1 MERHRRVI
9 EGARKLMTIRNNEI
23 NQNANEIINR
33 YFVSEGEGKKNVLEY
48 QIATEKKIFF
58 LLRNPFKR
66 QIFTPSLHNSS
77 SILN

>member
-1 MERHRRVI
+1 
-9 EGARKLMTIRNNEI
+9 MTIRNNEI

-58 LLRNPFKR
+58 FIKEPF
-66 QIFTPSLHNSS
+66 QTSNIYSIFAQ
-77 SILN
+77 